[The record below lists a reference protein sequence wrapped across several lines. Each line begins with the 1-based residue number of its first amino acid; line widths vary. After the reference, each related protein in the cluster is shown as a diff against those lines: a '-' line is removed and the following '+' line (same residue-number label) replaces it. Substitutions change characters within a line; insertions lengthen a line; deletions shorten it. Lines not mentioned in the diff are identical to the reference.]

1 MSTTMT
7 SRTSAIF
14 GVQHHS
20 IPRRTG
26 KRAGCRMPAIDV
38 LAARRE
44 PALGRL
50 AAHFFVALG
59 LGLALGVVA
68 SSSLVAVLFAL

>member
-1 MSTTMT
+1 
-7 SRTSAIF
+7 
-14 GVQHHS
+14 
-20 IPRRTG
+20 
-26 KRAGCRMPAIDV
+26 MPAIDV

-68 SSSLVAVLFAL
+68 SSSLIAVLFAL